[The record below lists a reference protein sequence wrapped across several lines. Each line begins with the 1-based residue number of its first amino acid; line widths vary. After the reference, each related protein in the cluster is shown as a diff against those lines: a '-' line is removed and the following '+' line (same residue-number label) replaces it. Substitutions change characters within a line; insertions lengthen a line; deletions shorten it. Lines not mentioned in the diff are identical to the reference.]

1 MAWPEEEGATRGE
14 AQLRGSLPA
23 ALQGEGAARDK
34 DPVDRTTQASL
45 HARERVSTYNKLS
58 RLCWFPL
65 PRRTAPS
72 RAQLPSRNRGCSG
85 RLGVSPARG
94 RRCHT
99 VHSIGA
105 RPGRTGPC
113 LTRGA
118 SHPALGRRSR
128 GGGER
133 EEPRFRCA
141 GPIRRPAWM
150 GAIKASGRVVKRGGG
165 GVLFG
170 RIQNATLT
178 MGCSSSLRLSYG
190 RSALYVISCLP
201 EEDRARAFRSP
212 SRRARLDNG
221 RGARTRINSGPTW
234 HMDPAPARARC
245 VKRGVVFF
253 GFSDGEGG
261 LFTAVCVLEMSTR
274 SRTSYEKMA
283 EKFWKKRAV
292 GAQPRRQNG
301 TEPSRMRW
309 KLRES
314 RGARRATV
322 ASGLARPRYGTG
334 QQLLYPGAGPRKAP

>member
-1 MAWPEEEGATRGE
+1 MRPSYGDPSHRHSKGKERPGTRTPSIGRPKPPFMHVNVS
-14 AQLRGSLPA
+14 LRTTNYPGYAGSLSRVARRRHGHSSQAGTGVAQAVWASRPPGVA
-23 ALQGEGAARDK
+23 AA
-34 DPVDRTTQASL
+34 TQSTRL
-45 HARERVSTYNKLS
+45 EHALDGR
-58 RLCWFPL
+58 
-65 PRRTAPS
+65 AP
-72 RAQLPSRNRGCSG
+72 
-85 RLGVSPARG
+85 VSPEAPRIPRWAADRG
-94 RRCHT
+94 
-99 VHSIGA
+99 
-105 RPGRTGPC
+105 
-113 LTRGA
+113 
-118 SHPALGRRSR
+118 

>member
-128 GGGER
+128 GGGR
-133 EEPRFRCA
+133 KGGAKVQVRRSDSAARLDGGHQGVRPRGEA
-141 GPIRRPAWM
+141 RRRR
-150 GAIKASGRVVKRGGG
+150 RVV
-165 GVLFG
+165 
-170 RIQNATLT
+170 
-178 MGCSSSLRLSYG
+178 
-190 RSALYVISCLP
+190 RSNP
-201 EEDRARAFRSP
+201 ERDAYDGLLIIITFKLRAFRAIRNLVS
-212 SRRARLDNG
+212 SRG
-221 RGARTRINSGPTW
+221 GSGPCL
-234 HMDPAPARARC
+234 PIA
-245 VKRGVVFF
+245 
-253 GFSDGEGG
+253 
-261 LFTAVCVLEMSTR
+261 L
-274 SRTSYEKMA
+274 
-283 EKFWKKRAV
+283 
-292 GAQPRRQNG
+292 
-301 TEPSRMRW
+301 
-309 KLRES
+309 
-314 RGARRATV
+314 
-322 ASGLARPRYGTG
+322 
-334 QQLLYPGAGPRKAP
+334 